1 MAELST
7 AASLPL
13 LPSWCLAD
21 LLSQGEGGGASV
33 RAKEGAGEQG
43 IRERN
48 GSWLL
53 AGGGGLMIWGHPFG
67 GVKACLGT
75 RF

>member
-1 MAELST
+1 M
-7 AASLPL
+7 
-13 LPSWCLAD
+13 
-21 LLSQGEGGGASV
+21 